1 MAGKLAF
8 QLSAFQLSKE
18 RERVLTEKLFNIAQG
33 GAEAIL
39 WLLLVL
45 SVVSVAMIVER
56 WLSLRQVRGDSNRIK
71 ARLREA
77 LQSHN
82 LNEIEEIGR
91 ERDSLEGRALAY
103 GLRHVK
109 DNGAAGLEEIFN
121 SYALLERPQLE
132 RSLNFLA
139 TVGSNAPFIGL
150 LGTVLGI
157 MKAFRD
163 LAANTGATGN
173 EAVMLG
179 IAEALVATAVGLVV
193 AIPAVIAYNYFQRQ
207 VKISLQS
214 LETVRDL
221 CLAYAKQKGKA

>member
-1 MAGKLAF
+1 M
-8 QLSAFQLSKE
+8 
-18 RERVLTEKLFNIAQG
+18 LTEKLFTIAQG

-39 WLLLVL
+39 WVLLLLSVL
-45 SVVSVAMIVER
+45 SIGIILER
-56 WLSLRQVRGDSNRIK
+56 FITLRLVKRNSERIQKRVR
-71 ARLREA
+71 ET

-82 LNEIEEIGR
+82 LQEIEELSKD
-91 ERDSLEGRALAY
+91 RDSLEGRALSY
-103 GLRHVK
+103 GLRHIK
-109 DNGAAGLEEIFN
+109 ENGSSGLEEIFN
-121 SYALLERPQLE
+121 SYALSERPMLE

-163 LAANTGATGN
+163 LSQNVGAGN

-179 IAEALVATAVGLVV
+179 IAEALVSTAVGLVV

-207 VKISLQS
+207 VRGTLQS
-214 LETVRDL
+214 LEGVKEL
-221 CLAYAKQKGKA
+221 CVAYAKQKGRN